1 MNEINTH
8 PKINPRCAWAGGTY
22 AMFPDFCENLTIHVR
37 DSTKPVGLVPFSA
50 TYLICRHVRTDGGN
64 DELIWVGLG
73 DLQFLQ
79 VKTSYIIFL
88 CLS

>member
-37 DSTKPVGLVPFSA
+37 DF
-50 TYLICRHVRTDGGN
+50 
-64 DELIWVGLG
+64 
-73 DLQFLQ
+73 
-79 VKTSYIIFL
+79 
-88 CLS
+88 